1 MGMVA
6 IIARDRAGAQ
16 QKAVRRDLPPTI
28 GSVNAERLPF
38 FSGGVYAMTKA
49 ALAGLTRGLARDL
62 GQRGITVNTVQ
73 PGPTDRDMHPA
84 DGAVAAG
91 MNSPMALGRD
101 ARGDEIAGLVAYLA
115 GPEAGLVTG
124 AA

>member
-1 MGMVA
+1 
-6 IIARDRAGAQ
+6 
-16 QKAVRRDLPPTI
+16 
-28 GSVNAERLPF
+28 VNAERMPF

-73 PGPTDRDMHPA
+73 PGPTDTAMNPA
-84 DGAVAAG
+84 DGAVAAR
-91 MNSPMALGRD
+91 MNSPMALGRYP
-101 ARGDEIAGLVAYLA
+101 RGDEIAGLVAYLA

-124 AA
+124 PA